1 VKNKIKNTFTSNIK
15 VHFVILLIIML
26 AANFCTPRIVD
37 DLGQKVTDGVDFAT
51 LFSYI
56 ERRYFSWS
64 GRVIADFNN
73 SFFLGIPKGVFN
85 IINAVFY
92 VLFIYLLC
100 RHSFGANKPEKKKV
114 VLLFLIAQ
122 VLVFFNIPNYGQ
134 VILWESGASNYL
146 WNGVFM
152 LAFLLPYR
160 CYSDGAIRTQNEKVI
175 GYYNKH
181 KVLFFFLSFFGIVA
195 GWTNENTAGGLIFLE
210 VMFVLQ
216 LLFHKKRVPVFLWTG
231 LGTSIL
237 GFAAMILAPGNYIR
251 QAKDIAHKPMAHTS
265 NTIENI
271 AKDIVGIV
279 KVYMDYPGLRYVL
292 ISFIALVAVLIVIKR
307 TEGLQTAMLYAVV
320 SLLVTAAYSAT
331 GQSPFF
337 HRGLFGSSFFFI
349 IAVLILVKEL
359 TESRVGFQT
368 SAVISS
374 VLVIFMILQGLLS
387 GIGVVSLYQQETI
400 RQKYAMEQSAKGNK
414 NPTIPLIERTQD
426 SVWNPFNG
434 LQDISS
440 DPTYWTNSCFNN
452 YFHTESVVATDRER
466 WRHFYQ
472 NGNPSLMNIT
482 NRADY
487 IKKGLKQPGL
497 TNLIVLGERLPLDLK
512 TFLKENGVNNPSDVA
527 VILVKN
533 KKVIS
538 ITKATLIKNSSL
550 KIGKTVIKV
559 QCSGKKVFF
568 TSADFTW
575 SDNYI
580 NNSAVISFDKN
591 SAVCD
596 YVLLNAAKDRV
607 VR

>member
-1 VKNKIKNTFTSNIK
+1 MKNSIKSIFTLNIK
-15 VHFVILLIIML
+15 IHIIILLIIML
-26 AANFCTPRIVD
+26 VANFFTPRIVD
-37 DLGQKVTDGVDFAT
+37 DLGQKVTDGIDFT
-51 LFSYI
+51 ILFSYI
-56 ERRYFSWS
+56 KRRYFSWS
-64 GRVIADFNN
+64 GRAIADFNN
-73 SFFLGIPKGVFN
+73 SFFLGLPKGVFN
-85 IINAVFY
+85 IVNAGMY

-100 RHSFGANKPEKKKV
+100 RHSFGAQKPKKEKV
-114 VLLFLIAQ
+114 VLSFLIAQ
-122 VLVFFNIPNYGQ
+122 ILVFFNIPNFGQ
-134 VILWESGASNYL
+134 VILWESGAANYL
-146 WNGVFM
+146 WNGVFI

-160 CYSDGAIRTQNEKVI
+160 CYSDGACRTQNEDVI
-175 GYYNKH
+175 GYYKKH
-181 KVLFFFLSFFGIVA
+181 KVLFFFLSFLGIIA

-210 VMFVLQ
+210 VIFVIQ
-216 LLFHKKRVPVFLWTG
+216 LLIHKKRVPLFLWTG

-251 QAKDIAHKPMAHTS
+251 QAKDIAHTPMAHTS

-271 AKDIVGIV
+271 AKDIVGII
-279 KVYMDYPGLRYVL
+279 KVYIGYPGLRYVL
-292 ISFIALVAVLIVIKR
+292 ICFIALFAVLIVIKQ
-307 TEGLQTAMLYAVV
+307 TEGLKAAMLYGVV
-320 SLLVTAAYSAT
+320 SLLVTVAYSAT

-359 TESRVGFQT
+359 IENRTGFQI

-374 VLVIFMILQGLLS
+374 VVVFFMILQGILS

-400 RQKYAMEQSAKGNK
+400 RQRYTIEQSAKGNK

-434 LQDISS
+434 LLDISA

-482 NRADY
+482 NRSDY
-487 IKKGLKQPGL
+487 IKKGLKQTGL
-497 TNLIVLGERLPLDLK
+497 TNMIVLGEHLPQDLK
-512 TFLKENGVNNPSDVA
+512 IFLKENGINNPSNFA
-527 VILVKN
+527 VLLVEN

-538 ITKATLIKNSSL
+538 IPKTTLIKNPSL
-550 KIGKTVIKV
+550 KIGKTVVKV
-559 QCSGKKVFF
+559 IFSGKKVSF

-580 NNSAVISFDKN
+580 NNSAVISFDEN
-591 SAVCD
+591 NAVCD
-596 YVLLNAAKDRV
+596 YVLLNVAKDRV
-607 VR
+607 IR